1 MSDLK
6 EPQHNRRGS
15 ARLKS
20 RARPPG
26 LQRDLANRLKR
37 AEGQLRGIAGMVATG
52 AYCIDVLQQISAV
65 RRALDKIALVLL
77 QDHLETCVADALSER
92 GPREKIDELI
102 GALDRFLK

>member
-1 MSDLK
+1 MSDVK
-6 EPQHNRRGS
+6 QSRNNRRGS

-37 AEGQLRGIAGMVATG
+37 AEGQLRGVAGMVATG

-92 GPREKIDELI
+92 GSREKIKELI
-102 GALDRFLK
+102 DTIDRFLK